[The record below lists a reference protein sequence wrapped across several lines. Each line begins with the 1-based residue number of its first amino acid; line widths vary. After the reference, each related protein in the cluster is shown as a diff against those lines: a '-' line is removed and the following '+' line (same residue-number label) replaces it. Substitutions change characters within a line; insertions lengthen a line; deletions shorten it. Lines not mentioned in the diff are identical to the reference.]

1 MNNEGF
7 KVVKLSRN
15 EYNAFVDQRVISSHT
30 LYIVSEP
37 DGSTASLYFG
47 YKKSSNPSTSL
58 PFISEAAPP
67 QNVER
72 GIWFEVEGV
81 EGTEGTEGEESNE
94 TPTPVI
100 YTHHSGAEDT
110 VYGGTPSA
118 NEEAAFV
125 TTYDGEYETVYMN
138 TISNEEVF
146 LTESAQ

>member
-72 GIWFEVEGV
+72 GIWLEVEGI
-81 EGTEGTEGEESNE
+81 EGEDSNE

-100 YTHHSGAEDT
+100 YTHHSPAEET
-110 VYGGTPSA
+110 PYGGTPSA
-118 NEEAAFV
+118 NEEVAFV